1 MKFVSSVLFA
11 PLQWIKW
18 QKQDVYMIRDLIIN
32 FININIDV
40 KCWKLYKLHLTTF
53 YLFFLKSLIDI
64 NIFRKVSKK
73 IH

>member
-1 MKFVSSVLFA
+1 
-11 PLQWIKW
+11 
-18 QKQDVYMIRDLIIN
+18 MIRDLIIN

-40 KCWKLYKLHLTTF
+40 KCWKVYKLHLTSF

-64 NIFRKVSKK
+64 NIFRRISKK